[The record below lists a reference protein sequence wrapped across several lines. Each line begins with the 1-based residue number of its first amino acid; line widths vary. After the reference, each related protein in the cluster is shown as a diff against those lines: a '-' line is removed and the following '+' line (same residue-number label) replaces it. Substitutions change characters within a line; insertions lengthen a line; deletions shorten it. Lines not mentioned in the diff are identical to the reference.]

1 MMKHGTKNWLLAIC
15 LMLAVSLSAGVMP
28 THAEE
33 TMVLPGNENTKS
45 DAFFTDEINALI
57 DENYELVKEQGWA
70 ELRIPQSVH
79 GITEDYISP
88 NALDAA
94 KKLIDAG
101 YEACIIGGAMRD
113 IVMGTATS
121 DFDIVSNA
129 TLEEQEKILGDVTYH
144 EAQGGYVFGFAHYP
158 DEIIDIAQ
166 CLNIPACYY
175 GLPGVPEFD
184 PSSLYSDSFI
194 FDSFERDLT
203 FNAIYYDVK
212 TGDLVDYHGG
222 LHDIREGIVETMG
235 DPLVQFENNPV
246 SAIRALRFMSRYGF
260 LLSDRVEEVMQAH
273 GAEYM
278 RLLNEISVEF
288 NLPKYFASGYSR
300 AGYEA
305 LMEYGA
311 FPVLYPPAS
320 GLCRTE
326 AYIRYAQAAT
336 DWMDEWH
343 EAGNVQD
350 DRLAM
355 AVFLWPVVA
364 LEEDA
369 SSVEEQATAVLEAE
383 RAVCSI
389 SPENFEQYLA
399 LFELESA
406 MTESFTEEEAEE
418 ILARSEFENAYELLL
433 IRAKT
438 EDGLGDAVEFWTSQR
453 GKALGE
459 EPEAVETPEETI
471 AETPEAD
478 ETPEEIIVET
488 PEADETPEETMGET
502 PEAVEPPDDTAQ
514 VPIPEGVVPV
524 TWEVSRD
531 HLMIEGEEARALYER
546 IVANDYPSMEEL
558 KANPVVA
565 QLDALAAYYKQLY
578 GNTADI
584 DTPEREQLRQ
594 DMKDWFL
601 SLGSARTESIDENG
615 RHHYVYDGPLQ
626 ADYEMELVL
635 GLPASG
641 KSTTIVDPDSEAMG
655 AFIMDCD
662 TIKAELPEYKESHG
676 AGADAVHFEGYYI
689 MLDAIDEFLTGDM
702 VGTNVI
708 IPIVSTNLEELLEN
722 YVYPFE
728 KAGYRVKVKF
738 CPAEPHEA
746 AARVIMRELAGGQL
760 INSAIAFGFG
770 PAVEEVY
777 QELAE
782 MINSYGEPYGY
793 DVEEEMLPAA

>member
-28 THAEE
+28 AHAEE
-33 TMVLPGNENTKS
+33 TMALPENENTRS

-144 EAQGGYVFGFAHYP
+144 EAQGGYVFGYAHYP

-166 CLNIPACYY
+166 CLNIPAFYY

-184 PSSLYSDSFI
+184 PSSLYSENFV

-203 FNAIYYDVK
+203 FNSIYYDVK

-235 DPLVQFENNPV
+235 DPLVQFENNPA
-246 SAIRALRFMSRYGF
+246 SAIRALRFMARYGF
-260 LLSDRVEEVMQAH
+260 TLSDRVEEAMQAH

-288 NLPKYFASGYSR
+288 NLPKYFPSGYAR

-326 AYIRYAQAAT
+326 SYIRYAQAAT

-355 AVFLWPVVA
+355 AVFLWPVVT
-364 LEEDA
+364 LGEDA
-369 SSVEEQATAVLEAE
+369 SSMEEQATAILEAE

-478 ETPEEIIVET
+478 ETPEETI
-488 PEADETPEETMGET
+488 AET
-502 PEAVEPPDDTAQ
+502 PEAVETPDDTAQ

-546 IVANDYPSMEEL
+546 IVADDYPSMEEL

-594 DMKDWFL
+594 DMKEWFL
-601 SLGSARTESIDENG
+601 SIGSARTESIDENG